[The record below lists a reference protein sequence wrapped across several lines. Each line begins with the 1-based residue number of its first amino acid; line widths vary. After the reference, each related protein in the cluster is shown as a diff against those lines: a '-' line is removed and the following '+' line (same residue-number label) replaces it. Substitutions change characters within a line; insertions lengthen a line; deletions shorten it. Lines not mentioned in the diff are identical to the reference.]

1 MFANNYPEEILS
13 ELNKCVRVMPH
24 HQNTSGFFITVIEK
38 IAECTN
44 DSPVL
49 ATEDL
54 PEPQGEF
61 VIQNDPKKRDFDFFR
76 CDGNDPDVQYIK
88 AYYGL
93 NSLN

>member
-1 MFANNYPEEILS
+1 MNSESKEKVNDTFFVEYKAFGEVPTNLHTMIKETMFANNYPEEILS

-54 PEPQGEF
+54 PEP
-61 VIQNDPKKRDFDFFR
+61 
-76 CDGNDPDVQYIK
+76 
-88 AYYGL
+88 
-93 NSLN
+93 